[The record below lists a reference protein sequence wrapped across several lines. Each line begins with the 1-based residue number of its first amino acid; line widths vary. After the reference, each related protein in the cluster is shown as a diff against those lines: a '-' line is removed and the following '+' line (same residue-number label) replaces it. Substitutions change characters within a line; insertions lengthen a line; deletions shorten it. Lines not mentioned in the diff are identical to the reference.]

1 MEVFSG
7 EKRRRHE
14 YFLKIIQKRIA
25 QVKDIHRIILI
36 GTGES
41 GKSTFVKQMKLLSSY
56 NQTFPD
62 KYREKFTSEIQRNL
76 VQSLASILTYMEQE
90 KIPFSGS
97 EPNLLKARSCIY
109 DIRTEIDRTPDSI
122 SRYAAS
128 PDPQKRNEFFDTCA
142 HLWNDKSVKEA
153 VAKGN
158 EFQLIDCAQYFLDK
172 IDEVRDP
179 RYKPSDDDVL
189 QSRTK
194 TLGIHTESIVF
205 NNVHFELVDVGGQR
219 EQRAK
224 WIEAMSDG
232 VTAVIFLTD
241 VSAYDMML
249 AEDHTVNRLRESINL
264 LGQVWTKSPLK
275 DKSVILFLNKQDKLE
290 RKVREQRT
298 LLETYFPE
306 YRIGKIVFIIEL
318 LRELKEART
327 KKLKKETE
335 VWDRYFSYYLPT
347 GRISREST
355 LRQSTHSFGE
365 TPKMNNRESQIMA
378 EYSQIQS
385 LISKAFNDNLVH
397 SWILEGDTDEQLAE
411 QMLEREEFYNLQR
424 RLHAI
429 AFYQVV
435 SITTFIQKLFV
446 SRCEQSSV
454 RRVYPFPTT
463 AIDKR
468 NVDRVFESCKDILQG
483 KALTDLMV

>member
-7 EKRRRHE
+7 EKKRRHD
-14 YFLKIIQKRIA
+14 YFLKVIQKRISE
-25 QVKDIHRIILI
+25 VKNVHRIILI

-41 GKSTFVKQMKLLSSY
+41 GKSTFVKQMKLLSSP

-62 KYREKFTSEIQRNL
+62 KYREKFIAEIQRNL
-76 VQSLASILTYMEQE
+76 VQSLASILSFMEQE
-90 KIPFSGS
+90 NIPFGQEDASI
-97 EPNLLKARSCIY
+97 LKAKSRIFT
-109 DIRTEIDRTPDSI
+109 IKEEIDRAPDSI
-122 SRYAAS
+122 SQFAAS
-128 PDPQKRNEFFDTCA
+128 PDLSRRKEFYDACSR
-142 HLWNDKSVKEA
+142 LWADQAVKETLL
-153 VAKGN
+153 KGN

-241 VSAYDMML
+241 VSCYDMML

-264 LGQVWTKSPLK
+264 LGQVWTKSPLR
-275 DKSVILFLNKQDKLE
+275 DKSIILFLNKQDKLE
-290 RKVREQRT
+290 KKVREQRT
-298 LLETYFPE
+298 VFENFFPE
-306 YRIGKIVFIIEL
+306 YGVGKVVFIIEL
-318 LRELKEART
+318 LRDLKAARSGKT
-327 KKLKKETE
+327 KKESEIWEK
-335 VWDRYFSYYLPT
+335 YFSYFLPASRT
-347 GRISREST
+347 THESAGRSST
-355 LRQSTHSFGE
+355 AGE
-365 TPKMNNRESQIMA
+365 GTKLGSGEAQILT

-385 LISKAFNDNLVH
+385 LMTKAFNDNMVLA
-397 SWILEGDTDEQLAE
+397 WQLEGDTDEQLAR
-411 QMLEREEFYNLQR
+411 MLMARDDFRNFQR

-435 SITTFIQKLFV
+435 SITDFIQKLFV
-446 SRCEQSSV
+446 SKCVQSTL
-454 RRVYPFPTT
+454 RHVYPFPTT
-463 AIDKR
+463 AIDRR